1 MMYKAKGAGKHQVG
15 VPGEME
21 LAEVFRDMTQTTM
34 MVVSAINEG
43 RIVPFF
49 QPILD
54 MRSNR
59 IAGYE
64 VLSRL
69 EHEGQV
75 VEASRFIEFAE
86 KAGVI
91 HRLDTMVMERALR
104 TVAEAG
110 FDGQIFL
117 NLSPRALTLADFLQ
131 TLKATVAASGIEPGQ
146 VVFEITERDTIKNFA
161 VLERLVGELKL
172 DGFKLAIDDFGSGF
186 SSFQYLRRFPVDYV
200 KIEGDFIVNIL
211 ENDRDRAFVQTI
223 RQLANDLDIQV
234 IAEHVES
241 QEVLEELRS
250 MGVELAQG
258 YHVGRPSRRL
268 EGVPVAVEQ
277 T

>member
-15 VPGEME
+15 VPGELE
-21 LAEVFRDMTQTTM
+21 LAEVFRDMTADHDDGGQ
-34 MVVSAINEG
+34 AINER

-54 MRSNR
+54 MRGNR

-69 EHEGQV
+69 EHEGQF

-91 HRLDTMVMERALR
+91 HRLDTMVMEKALR

-110 FDGQIFL
+110 FDGHIFI
-117 NLSPRALTLADFLQ
+117 NLSPRALTLVGLPANLEDDGCRLPASSRPRSCS
-131 TLKATVAASGIEPGQ
+131 KSPSAT
-146 VVFEITERDTIKNFA
+146 
-161 VLERLVGELKL
+161 
-172 DGFKLAIDDFGSGF
+172 
-186 SSFQYLRRFPVDYV
+186 
-200 KIEGDFIVNIL
+200 
-211 ENDRDRAFVQTI
+211 
-223 RQLANDLDIQV
+223 
-234 IAEHVES
+234 
-241 QEVLEELRS
+241 RS
-250 MGVELAQG
+250 
-258 YHVGRPSRRL
+258 R
-268 EGVPVAVEQ
+268 